1 MNKGAMLGVRRLE
14 RLIRT
19 ADRSRQALLHC
30 AWIFLLVTWCIG
42 WPVVRWMSA
51 RHEAVTRIEPP
62 VVSLQDLGTE
72 APPDFLRLDGNPR
85 LRHGIEVIQP
95 GGRHQFYVPLTA
107 SLRDSEE
114 VRFVALGL
122 PRYLLESKSPLSLKP
137 PFALQLEP
145 SGLPASIRREMSRRG
160 LKFAETVY
168 FAKSIELSNGRVQ
181 NRHAA
186 TDRLIE
192 TVLTV
197 VGSSV
202 GVACLLG
209 WVLCALR
216 LRRLRALSPAA
227 VLP

>member
-1 MNKGAMLGVRRLE
+1 MLGVRRLE

-51 RHEAVTRIEPP
+51 RHEAVTRIQPP
-62 VVSLQDLGTE
+62 VVSLQDLSAE
-72 APPDFLRLDGNPR
+72 ASLPDFLQLDATPR

-95 GGRHQFYVPLTA
+95 DGTHQFFVPLTA
-107 SLRDSEE
+107 TLRDSEE

-122 PRYLLESKSPLSLKP
+122 PRYLLDPKSPLSIKP

-168 FAKSIELSNGRVQ
+168 FAKSIELANGRVQ

-197 VGSSV
+197 VGTSV